1 MLTLR
6 LAPSS
11 EITQDILERLW
22 QDVLPY
28 AAEEIER
35 MGSEEAL
42 KQTLFDLRDLPVV
55 KYEIDGFVVG
65 IASTYIKEFEGKN
78 YLFYRFPFYG
88 KDQNGSRAWF
98 YSEDNQREGYE
109 MLKRENLA
117 GIMVVQN
124 PKDKVTKASTTHLGT
139 FNKYLKPVRYVSA
152 KEASLFLLDD
162 SLIICVYDVMEE

>member
-6 LAPSS
+6 LVPSS
-11 EITQDILERLW
+11 EITTEILERLW
-22 QDVLPY
+22 QDVVPY
-28 AAEEIER
+28 AAEEIDR
-35 MGSEEAL
+35 LGEEKL
-42 KQTLFDLRDLPVV
+42 KSTLFDLKDHPVV

-98 YSEDNQREGYE
+98 YSEENQREGYE
-109 MLKRENLA
+109 MLKRENLN

-124 PKDKVTKASTTHLGT
+124 PLDKVTKASTTHLGS
-139 FNKYLKPVRYVSA
+139 FNKYFKPVRYLDEKTA
-152 KEASLFLLDD
+152 GFLLTDQR
-162 SLIICVYDVMEE
+162 LIICLYELLEE